1 MFCETKEDAE
11 NAKFALNDWL
21 SKKGLK
27 LSSEKTKI
35 VHLTEG
41 FDFLSFNVRHYAVPH
56 SKTGWK
62 LLTKPSK
69 KSVQKIR
76 DKLRLEWL
84 KLIGHNVDVVIETL
98 NPIIRGQANYY
109 RTGVSTETFSH
120 LDKWM
125 FQRQYRYTK
134 RIHPNKN
141 WKWRQQ
147 RYWGRLNL
155 DRQDNWVFGN
165 KQTGRHLLKF
175 SWFNIERHTLVQGK
189 SSPDDP
195 SLKEYWK
202 QRNLAKAKDHAKSIQ
217 KIAQKQG
224 CVCPICGDSLFNG
237 EEIHKHHKIPRTAG
251 GKDTY
256 SNLQLVHLY
265 CHQQIHSG
273 T

>member
-1 MFCETKEDAE
+1 M
-11 NAKFALNDWL
+11 
-21 SKKGLK
+21 
-27 LSSEKTKI
+27 
-35 VHLTEG
+35 
-41 FDFLSFNVRHYAVPH
+41 
-56 SKTGWK
+56 
-62 LLTKPSK
+62 
-69 KSVQKIR
+69 QKIR

-84 KLIGHNVDVVIETL
+84 KLIGHNVDVVIKTL

-109 RTGVSTETFSH
+109 RTGVSTETFNN

-125 FQRQYRYTK
+125 FQRQCRYTK
-134 RIHPNKN
+134 RIHPKKN

-175 SWFNIERHTLVQGK
+175 SWFNIERHILVKGK

-217 KIAQKQG
+217 SYCSKTRL
-224 CVCPICGDSLFNG
+224 CLSNMW
-237 EEIHKHHKIPRTAG
+237 RTSVQRRRNPQTSQNP
-251 GKDTY
+251 K
-256 SNLQLVHLY
+256 N
-265 CHQQIHSG
+265 CWR
-273 T
+273 